1 MLIIQNTLN
10 NTRRYG
16 ETPGLHEPV
25 IFHSFR
31 RFPMNQGIAGHVATS
46 GETLNVKDVT
56 EDKRFNS
63 NIDQKVV

>member
-16 ETPGLHEPV
+16 ETPGLQEPV
-25 IFHSFR
+25 IFLSFYS
-31 RFPMNQGIAGHVATS
+31 FPMSQGIAGHVATS
-46 GETLNVKDVT
+46 GETLNVRDVT